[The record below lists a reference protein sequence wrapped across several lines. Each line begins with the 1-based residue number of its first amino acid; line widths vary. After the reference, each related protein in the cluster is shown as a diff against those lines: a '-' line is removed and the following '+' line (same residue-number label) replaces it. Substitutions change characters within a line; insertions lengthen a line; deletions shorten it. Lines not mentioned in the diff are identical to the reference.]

1 MKNLISIIAVSVSF
15 NVLANKMERIHVLGA
30 QMCDKAFQCTQGEF
44 DKAAQQMPQMRDHIL
59 GMKKQFA
66 QQCKA
71 QYENRFMAPYSDP
84 KQVDKKLLNLV
95 VACLE
100 KQAKASC
107 EFYNGE
113 KDFQQF
119 PECKAV
125 NEYHENAAI

>member
-1 MKNLISIIAVSVSF
+1 MKKFISIIAVTLSF
-15 NVLANKMERIHVLGA
+15 NVMANQMERIHELGG

-44 DKAAQQMPQMRDHIL
+44 DKAAKQMPQMSDYIL

-71 QYENRFMAPYSDP
+71 QYQNKFLAPYSDP
-84 KQVDKKLLNLV
+84 KQVDRKLLNLV

-100 KQAKASC
+100 KQAKAGC
-107 EFYNGE
+107 EFYTGE
-113 KDFQQF
+113 QDFEQF

-125 NEYHENAAI
+125 NEYHDSASN